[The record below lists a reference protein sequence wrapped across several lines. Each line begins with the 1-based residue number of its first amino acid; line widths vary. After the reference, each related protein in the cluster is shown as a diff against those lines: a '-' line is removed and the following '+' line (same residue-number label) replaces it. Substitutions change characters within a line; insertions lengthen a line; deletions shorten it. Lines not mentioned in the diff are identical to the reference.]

1 MPTPAKVDC
10 SKLAMAIYRLAM
22 NVAAGL
28 KSRDIDSVVAAIQKD
43 IPELRREDVV
53 SAINEALDSRYVSK
67 SEAVKAMDAVKREAR
82 TDRELRK
89 QAQDF
94 KNFIEADAAA
104 TRKPKP
110 PDRTPAAIAALK
122 ARRDAFKKVIDANR
136 VEDRV
141 KIQKRID
148 EINKHIADGTV
159 PDKATREPAASDLQ
173 SLRDKRDALHV
184 EMKRADPVI
193 RTKLKNQIAELQGH
207 IDKGTTPAPPV
218 PKRAAPSDV
227 AALRKQR
234 NELMAKLRRSDP
246 ARIAKMEAK
255 VSELESHLTAGT
267 LPAKLA
273 RTPGVEPER
282 VTELQTQTKALRSA
296 LAKSE
301 PALREK
307 FTKQIEDL
315 TARLEETDGV
325 IPGKKEDPRYSP
337 ELKRLAYQRDR
348 LRGQIRQKV
357 ADMRPKSIFAKTAE
371 PLNLARSVMT
381 SMDVS
386 GVLRQG
392 GFITMGNPVRSARSF
407 PAMFKSFASEQKA
420 HAIMQEIHN
429 RDNAPLY
436 ARSKLYLGELDGPLG
451 KQEEAFMS
459 RLAGKIPLVAGSQR
473 AYTVFLNKLRA
484 DSFDAMAAT
493 LARNGTPTSAEARAI
508 ANYINVATGRAPLG
522 KLGEQAGQTLATVFF
537 APRYAISRFQ
547 LLAGQPLHGGTWRTR
562 QLIAKEYAKYL
573 VGMGVV
579 YGLGKLAGGELEDD
593 PRSSDFGKIKFGD
606 TRLDPLSGLAQT
618 TTLIGRLATGETKRA
633 SGKVVPIRGN
643 VPYGSDTSADVIAR
657 FLRSKLSPAVGGAV
671 DIVSGENVV
680 GEKVSPIGTAG
691 RMMTP
696 LAFRDIYEV
705 MRSEGVP
712 EGTALGILS
721 IFGMG
726 VQHYEPKPKKSPEVN
741 IFER

>member
-28 KSRDIDSVVAAIQKD
+28 KVRDIDSVVAAIQKD
-43 IPELRREDVV
+43 IPEIRRADIV
-53 SAINEALDSRYVSK
+53 SAINEALDSRSVSK
-67 SEAVKAMDAVKREAR
+67 SEAVKAMDAVRREAR

-110 PDRTPAAIAALK
+110 PDRTPEAIAALK

-159 PDKATREPAASDLQ
+159 PAKTPREPAASDLQ
-173 SLRDKRDALHV
+173 ALRDKRDALRV
-184 EMKRADPVI
+184 EMKRADPSI
-193 RTKLKNQIAELQGH
+193 RAKLKDQIAELQGH
-207 IDKGTTPAPPV
+207 IDKGTLPASPA
-218 PKRAAPSDV
+218 PKRAAPADV

-234 NELMAKLRRSDP
+234 NELTAKLRRSDP

-255 VSELESHLTAGT
+255 VAELESHLSAGT
-267 LPAKLA
+267 LPAKSA
-273 RTPGVEPER
+273 RTSGVEPER
-282 VTELQTQTKALRSA
+282 LTELQTQTKALRAA

-325 IPGKKEDPRYSP
+325 MPVKKDDPRYSP
-337 ELKRLAYQRDR
+337 EIERLAYQRDR

-371 PLNLARSVMT
+371 PVNLARSVMT

-392 GFITMGNPVRSARSF
+392 GFITIGNPVRAAKSL

-420 HAIMQEIHN
+420 HAIMEEIHG

-459 RLAGKIPLVAGSQR
+459 RLASKIPLVAGSQR

-484 DSFDAMAAT
+484 DSFDAMAAN
-493 LARNGTPTSAEARAI
+493 LARNGTPTGAESRAI

-522 KLGEQAGQTLATVFF
+522 KAEAAGQTLATVFF

-547 LLAGQPLHGGTWRTR
+547 LLAGQPLHGGTWKTR
-562 QLIAKEYAKYL
+562 KLIAKEYAKYL
-573 VGMGVV
+573 AGMGVV

-618 TTLIGRLATGETKRA
+618 TTLIGRLATGESKRA

-643 VPYGSDTSADVIAR
+643 VPFGSDTSADVVAR
-657 FLRSKLSPAVGGAV
+657 FLRSKLSPAVGGLV
-671 DIVSGENVV
+671 DIASGENVV
-680 GEKVSPIGTAG
+680 GEKVTPLGTAG

-696 LAFRDIYEV
+696 LAFRDIYDV

-721 IFGMG
+721 LFGMG
-726 VQHYEPKPKKSPEVN
+726 VQHYEPRAKKSPEVDL
-741 IFER
+741 FGR